1 MIYRENDP
9 RALAVLARALRATS
23 RATRVRAVAML
34 ACVECTPRMA
44 WLEHAARDDCR
55 AVRDTA
61 QVVLAWVTPVVE
73 PPWPAREDMSLSA
86 ESPGALADSEPFSA
100 DEPREWEYVVEVWRD
115 DALLVGVF
123 LAAVNNEDDE
133 HAKCIALG
141 QAILAS
147 ARPGQDP
154 FEPSSAAAF
163 IVGKR
168 HVARRP
174 RANRSGLGDTH

>member
-9 RALAVLARALRATS
+9 RALAILGRALESTS
-23 RATRVRAVAML
+23 PTTRIRGVAML
-34 ACVECTPRMA
+34 ACADCAPRTV
-44 WLEHAARDDCR
+44 WLEKAAHDDSR

-61 QVVLAWVTPVVE
+61 LTVLAWVTPVAE
-73 PPWPAREDMSLSA
+73 PPWPEREDTHC
-86 ESPGALADSEPFSA
+86 DA
-100 DEPREWEYVVEVWRD
+100 DEPDALVECDDPTAGGRREWEYVVEVWRE

-123 LAAVNNEDDE
+123 LSSVNEEDDD

-141 QAILAS
+141 QAVLAS
-147 ARPGQDP
+147 VQPGQDA

-168 HVARRP
+168 HVTRRSSV
-174 RANRSGLGDTH
+174 RRGGLGRF

>member
-1 MIYRENDP
+1 MNYKENDP
-9 RALAVLARALRATS
+9 RALAVLAGALRASS
-23 RATRVRAVAML
+23 RTTRIRAVAML
-34 ACVECTPRMA
+34 ACVECEPRMA
-44 WLEHAARDDCR
+44 WLEQATRDGCP

-61 QVVLAWVTPVVE
+61 LAVSAWVLPVDE
-73 PPWPAREDMSLSA
+73 PPWPAREDPRQIAA
-86 ESPGALADSEPFSA
+86 EEPCEAEPFAA
-100 DEPREWEYVVEVWRD
+100 DGTREWEYVVEVWRD
-115 DALLVGVF
+115 DALLVGAF
-123 LAAVNNEDDE
+123 LVSTNEEDDD

-174 RANRSGLGDTH
+174 PARRSG